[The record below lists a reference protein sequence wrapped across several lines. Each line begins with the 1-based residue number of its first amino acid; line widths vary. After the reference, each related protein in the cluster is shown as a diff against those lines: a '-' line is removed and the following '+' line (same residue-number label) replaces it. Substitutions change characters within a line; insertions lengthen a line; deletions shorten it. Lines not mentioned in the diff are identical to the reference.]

1 MNTAFKV
8 VFNRARRALMVVN
21 EVTSSVQA
29 KGTKTVVVAAVA
41 SLLAGGAV
49 AADKPFTVN
58 DGQKSAENI
67 ITNTEVENDLTV
79 IANSKT
85 ADATGYYVMKEGVTF
100 TNKGKIT
107 ITGQNEAKSWKQE
120 GILTDHKATAVNEG
134 KIIATNA
141 YGMKVGTIEAS
152 TIINNGEITV
162 SGEGVGMELGGA
174 DKSKAINNKTI
185 TVIDKTGQFAV
196 GVLVKGTSNVTFENN
211 GTISATAEGMKAIS
225 VEKDGQNT
233 ADASMTFGEK
243 SKVEGLISLDEGTT
257 TDLTFKGAKDTLTI
271 ASKGTATLTLTDG
284 AGITLADN
292 QNSVY
297 DNVDIQS
304 GTLNASIFQSGNTLD
319 NHFKAVTIGQE
330 GTFNIKALNS
340 KKAPKSDKENNQLF
354 LNDLQ
359 LTLDGGHLQVGGS
372 DYQGDLKIGS
382 SPIASSLTINR
393 GDYTFGKV
401 FFGSSNSADKKSSLT
416 MKDGNLTVQT
426 LDFTTGDV
434 AISGGVLTANQL
446 AWDATGKTYHK
457 KGELTISENG
467 TVALMGAG
475 KDAKDIAGSIK
486 VTGNGVLTTNKDA
499 VAGEKSGATFYID
512 RPVTLAAGT
521 EITIGGEEKAAE
533 ASKQANA
540 TPADASPTADAST
553 ADTAMVSVNKGGKV
567 VIDAA
572 KLGENNTALAETN
585 LTVNDEGELQI
596 KNVTSLGTIKVA
608 KSLTGDVTTDSR
620 FIGATLKGGNVVFA
634 AKEDV
639 TGDEVLDARMKE
651 RLEAGLSN
659 KETEIL
665 GTLNGDAF
673 ADKDKLSAAL
683 EQAAG
688 GNATAGVLNVAY
700 DANAQVT
707 DAIVRHQLSEHN
719 GKGLWADVFYAK
731 NEAKEIYGNSGYS
744 ADIYGGVIGLDG
756 TFSCGA
762 TGGVAL
768 TIGTADADSKGGVF
782 STSLDSDF
790 WGVSAY
796 AVKPMG
802 GFNVKADIGYLHFDN
817 DFTGVGDASDASSV
831 TVGLRADYTAFQK
844 GVFSIT
850 PHAGIRYTHIDT
862 DAVAFNDDQK
872 MNIVETPVGVTFAGN
887 FETTGWTIVPSY
899 DFTIVPQLADKEV
912 EAFGSADDMKIL
924 NGGLYNNV
932 LGVQAQKGNVS
943 FGLHAAYGFGSN
955 DRSNTQ
961 VNVNVRYTF

>member
-49 AADKPFTVN
+49 AAEGPFTVEN
-58 DGQKSAENI
+58 EQKYAED
-67 ITNTEVENDLTV
+67 ITADKVAENDLTV
-79 IANSKT
+79 IAKYEK
-85 ADATGYYVMKEGVTF
+85 ADASGYVVNNEGVTF
-100 TNKGKIT
+100 TNKGTIT
-107 ITGQNEAKSWKQE
+107 ITGLEGAKSWKQE
-120 GILTDHKATAVNEG
+120 GILTDLRATAVNEG

-141 YGMKVGTIEAS
+141 YGMKVGTLEAS

-162 SGEGVGMELGGA
+162 SVEGVGMELGGA
-174 DKSKAINNKTI
+174 DNSKAINNGTI
-185 TVIDKTGQFAV
+185 TVKEKTGDFAV

-225 VEKDGQNT
+225 VEKDDQKT
-233 ADASMTFGEK
+233 ADVSMTFGEE

-257 TDLTFKGAKDTLTI
+257 TRLTFNGTQNDLTIDAN
-271 ASKGTATLTLTDG
+271 GTT
-284 AGITLADN
+284 
-292 QNSVY
+292 S
-297 DNVDIQS
+297 
-304 GTLNASIFQSGNTLD
+304 
-319 NHFKAVTIGQE
+319 
-330 GTFNIKALNS
+330 
-340 KKAPKSDKENNQLF
+340 
-354 LNDLQ
+354 
-359 LTLDGGHLQVGGS
+359 LTLDKRANVG
-372 DYQGDLKIGS
+372 
-382 SPIASSLTINR
+382 
-393 GDYTFGKV
+393 V
-401 FFGSSNSADKKSSLT
+401 FFKHLSDTTTTNITNGMLTLNGADK
-416 MKDGNLTVQT
+416 GI
-426 LDFTTGDV
+426 
-434 AISGGVLTANQL
+434 A
-446 AWDATGKTYHK
+446 
-457 KGELTISENG
+457 
-467 TVALMGAG
+467 
-475 KDAKDIAGSIK
+475 DIAGK
-486 VTGNGVLTTNKDA
+486 VTVSKYGVLTTNKE
-499 VAGEKSGATFYID
+499 VASNEKSGALFYID

-533 ASKQANA
+533 APKQAKLLA
-540 TPADASPTADAST
+540 APAVASPTADAST
-553 ADTAMVSVNKGGKV
+553 ADAAKVSVDKGGKV

-572 KLGENNTALAETN
+572 KLGENTTALADTD

-620 FIGATLKGGNVVFA
+620 FIDATVKEGNVVFA

-673 ADKDKLSAAL
+673 ADKDKLSIAL

-768 TIGTADADSKGGVF
+768 TIGTADADSKDGVF

-961 VNVNVRYTF
+961 VNANVRYTF